1 MMSAPRGRQHSWSLR
16 SVGDGS
22 GIRRPSVAPESL
34 SPECVCVCA
43 RVCAH
48 VCRVCICVYTY
59 MPYYV
64 CVCVYMCAHVCHVCT
79 HVYHV
84 CAHVCH
90 VCAHVCHVVCV
101 HVYAV
106 LYTCMPCVCTCMPC
120 VYTCMPCCVC
130 AHVCRV
136 CVHKHAMCVCPRTP
150 SNARSNPIPALTSFQ
165 GSLCGG
171 TSLEPRS
178 SVAHAPPCVG
188 APARGITEGRWGVT
202 PAAMPPLPVCHVP
215 HQSWN
220 S

>member
-1 MMSAPRGRQHSWSLR
+1 MYA
-16 SVGDGS
+16 
-22 GIRRPSVAPESL
+22 
-34 SPECVCVCA
+34 VCVS
-43 RVCAH
+43 VCTH
-48 VCRVCICVYTY
+48 ICHIMSVSVCICVHMCAMCVHMYTMCVHMY
-59 MPYYV
+59 AMCVHMYAML
-64 CVCVYMCAHVCHVCT
+64 CVCTCMP
-79 HVYHV
+79 
-84 CAHVCH
+84 
-90 VCAHVCHVVCV
+90 CV
-101 HVYAV
+101 
-106 LYTCMPCVCTCMPC
+106 YTCMPCVCTCMPC

-202 PAAMPPLPVCHVP
+202 PAAMPPLPFCHVP